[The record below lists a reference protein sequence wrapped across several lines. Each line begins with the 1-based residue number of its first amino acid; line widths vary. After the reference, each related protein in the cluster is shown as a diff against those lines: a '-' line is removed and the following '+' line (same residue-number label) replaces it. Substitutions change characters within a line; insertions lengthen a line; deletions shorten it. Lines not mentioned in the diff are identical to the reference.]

1 MDIIKKYRE
10 IFDRNK
16 RVLNVVHKDMDG
28 VGCSIVT
35 SKIYKNIRHVS
46 LKYGEVDS
54 YLKRL
59 DFSDYDM
66 VLLTDISPET
76 KEVFELSDKI
86 FIIDHHESAMQ
97 FADVENGKII
107 LKRNSATKLCKE
119 FFENLFNVDL
129 SYLNE
134 FVEKIDLYDCWKH
147 SLYDLSWALN
157 ELYFY
162 YYEDDFRNRF
172 KNGNMK
178 FSEDELNY
186 ISGRKKLLN
195 EIYNNLNVYECER
208 VNMCF
213 FVENRFVNDI
223 CHKLMNEEGF
233 DISICI
239 NSKSKTCSVRT
250 KRDDIN
256 IGEVLKTLFGGGG
269 HKAAGAFR
277 HDPNEEISIKIEQLE
292 SYLYKN
298 FKEIRK

>member
-1 MDIIKKYRE
+1 MQIKNWKKLL
-10 IFDRNK
+10 DRNN
-16 RVLNVVHKDMDG
+16 RVLNISHRDLDG
-28 VGCSIVT
+28 CASSIVVQNV
-35 SKIYKNIRHVS
+35 YKNVTFRY
-46 LKYGEVDS
+46 LKYGDVDK
-54 YLKRL
+54 YLHNL
-59 DFSDYDM
+59 DFSDYDL
-66 VLLTDISPET
+66 VLLTDISPENEET
-76 KEVFELSDKI
+76 FGLSDKI
-86 FIIDHHESAMQ
+86 FLLDHHGTAVKYHNPERCRLVISGQSA
-97 FADVENGKII
+97 ALLAK
-107 LKRNSATKLCKE
+107 K
-119 FFENLFNVDL
+119 FFENYFKIDL
-129 SYLNE
+129 SYLNKLCE
-134 FVEKIDLYDCWKH
+134 IVDDYDMFV
-147 SLYDLSWALN
+147 LSIPDSWGLN

-223 CHKLMNEEGF
+223 CHKLMNEECF

-256 IGEVLKTLFGGGG
+256 LGEILKNLFGNAGG
-269 HKAAGAFR
+269 HSKAGAFR